1 MRSRGTT
8 NKKKQNKQKTVDL
21 VKRIVPRGVSFL
33 AEGGPPAAENTSV
46 FWININLNYYF
57 DYYLLN
63 IIIEHYLVI
72 ELWLRKRKK
81 GVEKNRK
88 EKKKKLYLMLKYC

>member
-1 MRSRGTT
+1 MQKRRERDNEENKTKKNCWFSKTYCPCGFTSTT
-8 NKKKQNKQKTVDL
+8 VEETQRK
-21 VKRIVPRGVSFL
+21 
-33 AEGGPPAAENTSV
+33 TSV

-72 ELWLRKRKK
+72 ELWLKKREWMRRKRKK
-81 GVEKNRK
+81 KN
-88 EKKKKLYLMLKYC
+88 YI